1 MTVSNTNKKH
11 LFDASIINFE
21 TASRSTKK
29 GSTLRTNLLRN
40 LKNSQFEMQI
50 NKVVDQHYKAI
61 EFKTLSYHENSEVK
75 QARENG
81 EVQNQF

>member
-1 MTVSNTNKKH
+1 
-11 LFDASIINFE
+11 
-21 TASRSTKK
+21 
-29 GSTLRTNLLRN
+29 
-40 LKNSQFEMQI
+40 MQI

-61 EFKTLSYHENSEVK
+61 ECKTLSYHENSEVK